1 MRVLLLFIISIFLV
15 NCTLNA
21 ESGSI
26 HHEFDNWIHMEVK
39 EDNLDLVFSLEN
51 SEQMIIFIVDP
62 DLSCDARLVYTN
74 RKFEPKD
81 FDVMGGETFDWK
93 LSGQSYEGKDA
104 SRLNVDG
111 YVRWELMSF
120 YKHHFSKLEDLLSTR
135 GQISFSVNDPLN
147 RFEKQEI
154 QMRANGLSS
163 ALVSALDTCQ
173 GWT

>member
-62 DLSCDARLVYTN
+62 DLSCDCLLYTSPSP
-74 RKFEPKD
+74 RD
-81 FDVMGGETFDWK
+81 
-93 LSGQSYEGKDA
+93 S
-104 SRLNVDG
+104 
-111 YVRWELMSF
+111 
-120 YKHHFSKLEDLLSTR
+120 
-135 GQISFSVNDPLN
+135 
-147 RFEKQEI
+147 
-154 QMRANGLSS
+154 
-163 ALVSALDTCQ
+163 
-173 GWT
+173 